1 MTRFY
6 FLIVSLLLVASNVFA
21 QNESFEDF
29 TPQSTSINRVYENTN
44 SKSVNQVA
52 AKQWIAKTYGDY
64 KSVLQFEDDDNGK
77 IIIKGKSKM
86 WAEEYSTYYLEYTM
100 TIDSRD
106 NKYRISLDD
115 ISILDV
121 FYLFSPI
128 NIHHTIDSFC
138 EPGKHSSEY
147 NSQVAEYEQLSS
159 TTNLKKGELKRMEE
173 LKNAINEDNE
183 KVESQNLRIYR
194 IRETIANIILSAKQS
209 MNISDDF

>member
-1 MTRFY
+1 MTRCC
-6 FLIVSLLLVASNVFA
+6 FLIVSLLMIVSNVFA

-44 SKSVNQVA
+44 SKSANQVA
-52 AKQWIAKTYGDY
+52 AKQWIAKTFGDY

-77 IIIKGKSKM
+77 IIIKGKSRM

-115 ISILDV
+115 VSILDV
-121 FYLFSPI
+121 FTVLSPI
-128 NIHHTIDSFC
+128 DIHKTIASFC
-138 EPGKHSSEY
+138 EPGEHSSDY
-147 NSQVAEYEQLSS
+147 NSHIAEYEQLSS
-159 TTNLKKGELKRMEE
+159 KTKLKKWELKRMEE
-173 LKNAINEDNE
+173 LKKAIDEDDA

-194 IRETIANIILSAKQS
+194 IRETIAKIILSAKQS